1 MDTTTETCGSQAG
14 WLDCGAF
21 MTLSMTDYNTV
32 ERLARYQRLR
42 RLWIFL
48 GILVTGTLL
57 MSVRSSWDEI
67 AAEQVGHLGTSF
79 IWIGIVGRLWSILY
93 IGGHKAHSI
102 ITEGP
107 YSVMRNPLYFF
118 STIAAFGV
126 GLQTGTVTAGVL
138 FCVLCF
144 IAFQIVIRREESY
157 LLAAFGKAYADYL
170 ASVPRFFPK
179 PSFYHDSG
187 TLMISTRRL
196 RSTLLDGLVFLIAFP
211 LFEIAEY
218 LQEIGVLPVLLL
230 LY

>member
-1 MDTTTETCGSQAG
+1 
-14 WLDCGAF
+14 
-21 MTLSMTDYNTV
+21 MTLSMTYHNSV
-32 ERLARYQRLR
+32 ENLARYQRLR

-48 GILVTGTLL
+48 AILVTGMFL
-57 MSVRSSWDEI
+57 MSVRSRWDDI
-67 AAEQVGHLGTSF
+67 GAEQVGHLGTSI
-79 IWIGIVGRLWSILY
+79 IWIGILGRLWSILY
-93 IGGHKAHSI
+93 IGGHKAQAI

-126 GLQTGTVTAGVL
+126 GMQTGTVTAGVL
-138 FCVLCF
+138 FGVMCF

-157 LLAAFGKAYADYL
+157 LLAAFGKTYADYV

-179 PSFYHDSG
+179 PSLFHESG
-187 TLMISTRRL
+187 TRMFSTSRL
-196 RSTLLDGLVFLIAFP
+196 RSTLLDGLVFLVAFP

-218 LQEIGVLPVLLL
+218 LQEIGMIPVLLR